1 MDRFEELKLK
11 YQSVLN
17 LIQQKG
23 VRLAHLHV
31 QDNKLFIQGAAH
43 SQDVKNA
50 VWNQIKLVD
59 KSFGDL
65 SCDLSVDESLAP
77 AAPKAPAA
85 AALAAKA
92 RSYTVK
98 AGDSLWKIA
107 QTYYGNGT
115 LYPKI
120 IAGNPGRLKDDKT
133 VIHPGDVLVIPE

>member
-1 MDRFEELKLK
+1 MDRFGELKLK

-31 QDNKLFIQGAAH
+31 QDNKLVIQGAAP
-43 SQDVKNA
+43 SQEVKNA

-77 AAPKAPAA
+77 PAAKAAAPAPP
-85 AALAAKA
+85 AAKA

-107 QTYYGNGT
+107 KTYYGNGT